1 MHNLL
6 SSSQMNEWRHFD
18 DTVDGLQLEN
28 QKLNDY
34 YECLVECD
42 SLDQLQCKRICKRI
56 LI

>member
-28 QKLNDY
+28 EKLNDY

-42 SLDQLQCKRICKRI
+42 SLDQHQCKRICKRI